1 MKRFIR
7 KQKSTLFF
15 LFAILILFGTSQTGY
30 GNNAPVFSEGA
41 RATRDV
47 AENTPAGTNIGAPFT
62 ATDPDIG
69 DTLTYSLHRG
79 DRAAFQID
87 ANTGQLQTK
96 APLDYETKRSYTNLA
111 VRATDNNGAT
121 DAILVTIN
129 VTDVKENT
137 DPVFVDGARAIRSIA
152 ENTPAGVA
160 IGAPVTATDADNDT
174 LTYKK
179 GGVDGVA
186 FSIDSDT
193 GQIRTKEPLDY
204 ETKNVYSFT
213 VSAYDGNGVGHGI
226 LVTINVTDVDETT
239 TPLNQRTRQVRDAIL
254 KAVGMA
260 NPDAV
265 TPAHLAG
272 IAELDLSDQGITSL
286 RSGDFSGLTTL
297 ESLDLEDNAITDIVP
312 LAELTTLTHLYLTG
326 NSISDISALK
336 HATALIRLF
345 LPNNSINDISAL
357 KGLTTLTHL
366 HLNGNSISDISPL
379 AGLTGLTDLN
389 LAINPISD
397 ISALAGL
404 TGLIDLNLGSI
415 STSDISALAGLTG
428 LTDLNLYHNSISDIS
443 ALKGLIALS
452 HLGLSGNSISD
463 ISALAGL
470 TALTYLELDD
480 NSIKDVSVLENL
492 TALEHLFLNGNPI
505 SDYDPLRRLFAAIAL
520 IENHSGL
527 SLNINI
533 PPVFTDG
540 TSATRS
546 VAENTAAN
554 TNIGAAFS
562 VTDAEDPGGHF
573 LHYLLDG
580 TDAGSFQIGTS
591 GQLQTYADLD
601 YETKSSYSVTVLVS
615 DNDGGSDSID
625 VTINVTNV
633 NEAPSFASSTAKRS
647 VPENTAS
654 GENIGDPVAATDVD
668 SGDTLA
674 YTLGG
679 TDAASFS
686 IDNTSG
692 QLQTLEALDYETKS
706 SYSVTVSV
714 SDGNDGTDSITV
726 TIDVTNVAET
736 PKTPVNQRTQ
746 QVRDAIIDA
755 VGVDSADAVT
765 REHLAVITDLSLS
778 SVGITSLKS
787 GDFSGLTALTYLN
800 LRLNAI
806 TDISPLEDL
815 TGLTTLY
822 LAGNSISDVSPLQN
836 LTALSDLSLS
846 GNPISD
852 YTPLRTLK
860 TAIENAGYFI
870 DIDIDINNNPPVFTD
885 GNSTTRSVSENMP
898 AYTKIG
904 AAVSATDTDTG
915 DTLTYSL
922 DGTDAASFSI
932 DDWSGQLETTS
943 VLDYETKPSYSVTV
957 SVSDGNNGKDI
968 ITVTINVTDVDETS
982 ITPINQRTQQV
993 QDAIVGAVDVDSAN
1007 AVTPAHLTT
1016 ITHLDL
1022 YEVGITSLKSG
1033 DFSGL
1038 TALTALYLSHNS
1050 ISDISALEDL
1060 TGLTTLDLAN
1070 NAISDVSPLED
1081 LTALESL
1088 YLYGNPISDYTPLR
1102 TLKTAIE
1109 NAGNSIDIDIDIN
1122 NNPPV
1127 FTDGNSTTRSV
1138 SENMPAYTKIG
1149 AAISATDTDTADTL
1163 TYSLDGTDAASFIID
1178 DWSGQ
1183 LETTSVLDYETK
1195 SSYSVTVSVSDDN
1208 DGKDI
1213 ITVTINVTDVDETS
1227 ITPVNQ
1233 RTQQV
1238 QDAIV
1243 EAVDDV
1249 DSADAVTPAHLALI
1263 TDLSLSSQ
1271 GITSLKSGDFS
1282 GLTALTALYLSHNS
1296 ISDISALDDL
1306 TALTVLDLVNNSISD
1321 ISPLEDL
1328 TALTNLDLDNNSI
1341 SDISPLEDLTAL
1353 TYLYLAYN
1361 SISDISPLEDLTALE
1376 NLYLYGNP
1384 ISNYAPLRTLKTAI
1398 EDADNSI
1405 DIDIDINNN
1414 PPVFTDGNSTTRSVA
1429 ENTGAGQN
1437 IGAAIGATDA
1447 DDHTL
1452 TYSLG
1457 GTDADSFD
1465 IVSTS
1470 GQLQT
1475 KAALDYETQKS
1486 YTVTVTA
1493 YDDNSGGDRITVTI
1507 DVTEVVDENARAAP
1521 SVETSALI
1529 PEKTDLLTNFP
1540 NPFNPETWIPYQL
1553 AKPADVTLTIYDIR
1567 GVAVREL
1574 KLGHQAAGFYA
1585 SRSEAIYW
1593 DGRNAFGEKV
1603 ASGLYFYTLK
1613 AGDFTA
1619 TRKLLIRK

>member
-47 AENTPAGTNIGAPFT
+47 AENTPAGTNIGAAFT

-286 RSGDFSGLTTL
+286 KSGDFSGLTTL

-366 HLNGNSISDISPL
+366 HLNGNSISDISVL
-379 AGLTGLTDLN
+379 KGLTGLAHLDLS
-389 LAINPISD
+389 INPISD
-397 ISALAGL
+397 ISPLK
-404 TGLIDLNLGSI
+404 D
-415 STSDISALAGLTG
+415 LTG
-428 LTDLNLYHNSISDIS
+428 LTHLDLGHISISDIS
-443 ALKGLIALS
+443 VLKGLTGLAHLDLDDNAISDISPLKDLTGLTHLYLS
-452 HLGLSGNSISD
+452 INSISD

-470 TALTYLELDD
+470 TALTRLEMSD

-492 TALEHLFLNGNPI
+492 TALEHLFLHGNPI
-505 SDYDPLRRLFAAIAL
+505 SDYDPLRRLFAA
-520 IENHSGL
+520 SSL
-527 SLNINI
+527 SLDINI

-562 VTDAEDPGGHF
+562 ATDAEYPDGHT
-573 LHYLLDG
+573 LRYWLDG
-580 TDAGSFQIGTS
+580 TDAGSFEIDGTS
-591 GQLQTYADLD
+591 GQLQTFADLD

-615 DNDGGSDSID
+615 DNNGGSDSID

-633 NEAPSFASSTAKRS
+633 NEAPSFASRTAKRS

-654 GENIGDPVAATDVD
+654 GENIGDPVVATDGD
-668 SGDTLA
+668 NGDTLT
-674 YTLGG
+674 YSLDG

-686 IDNTSG
+686 IDSTSG

-746 QVRDAIIDA
+746 QVQDAIIDA

-778 SVGITSLKS
+778 
-787 GDFSGLTALTYLN
+787 
-800 LRLNAI
+800 
-806 TDISPLEDL
+806 
-815 TGLTTLY
+815 
-822 LAGNSISDVSPLQN
+822 
-836 LTALSDLSLS
+836 
-846 GNPISD
+846 
-852 YTPLRTLK
+852 
-860 TAIENAGYFI
+860 
-870 DIDIDINNNPPVFTD
+870 
-885 GNSTTRSVSENMP
+885 
-898 AYTKIG
+898 
-904 AAVSATDTDTG
+904 
-915 DTLTYSL
+915 
-922 DGTDAASFSI
+922 
-932 DDWSGQLETTS
+932 
-943 VLDYETKPSYSVTV
+943 
-957 SVSDGNNGKDI
+957 
-968 ITVTINVTDVDETS
+968 
-982 ITPINQRTQQV
+982 
-993 QDAIVGAVDVDSAN
+993 
-1007 AVTPAHLTT
+1007 
-1016 ITHLDL
+1016 
-1022 YEVGITSLKSG
+1022 
-1033 DFSGL
+1033 
-1038 TALTALYLSHNS
+1038 
-1050 ISDISALEDL
+1050 
-1060 TGLTTLDLAN
+1060 
-1070 NAISDVSPLED
+1070 
-1081 LTALESL
+1081 
-1088 YLYGNPISDYTPLR
+1088 
-1102 TLKTAIE
+1102 
-1109 NAGNSIDIDIDIN
+1109 
-1122 NNPPV
+1122 
-1127 FTDGNSTTRSV
+1127 
-1138 SENMPAYTKIG
+1138 
-1149 AAISATDTDTADTL
+1149 
-1163 TYSLDGTDAASFIID
+1163 
-1178 DWSGQ
+1178 
-1183 LETTSVLDYETK
+1183 
-1195 SSYSVTVSVSDDN
+1195 
-1208 DGKDI
+1208 
-1213 ITVTINVTDVDETS
+1213 
-1227 ITPVNQ
+1227 
-1233 RTQQV
+1233 
-1238 QDAIV
+1238 
-1243 EAVDDV
+1243 
-1249 DSADAVTPAHLALI
+1249 
-1263 TDLSLSSQ
+1263 
-1271 GITSLKSGDFS
+1271 
-1282 GLTALTALYLSHNS
+1282 
-1296 ISDISALDDL
+1296 
-1306 TALTVLDLVNNSISD
+1306 
-1321 ISPLEDL
+1321 
-1328 TALTNLDLDNNSI
+1328 
-1341 SDISPLEDLTAL
+1341 
-1353 TYLYLAYN
+1353 
-1361 SISDISPLEDLTALE
+1361 
-1376 NLYLYGNP
+1376 
-1384 ISNYAPLRTLKTAI
+1384 
-1398 EDADNSI
+1398 
-1405 DIDIDINNN
+1405 
-1414 PPVFTDGNSTTRSVA
+1414 
-1429 ENTGAGQN
+1429 
-1437 IGAAIGATDA
+1437 
-1447 DDHTL
+1447 
-1452 TYSLG
+1452 
-1457 GTDADSFD
+1457 
-1465 IVSTS
+1465 
-1470 GQLQT
+1470 
-1475 KAALDYETQKS
+1475 
-1486 YTVTVTA
+1486 
-1493 YDDNSGGDRITVTI
+1493 
-1507 DVTEVVDENARAAP
+1507 
-1521 SVETSALI
+1521 
-1529 PEKTDLLTNFP
+1529 
-1540 NPFNPETWIPYQL
+1540 
-1553 AKPADVTLTIYDIR
+1553 
-1567 GVAVREL
+1567 
-1574 KLGHQAAGFYA
+1574 
-1585 SRSEAIYW
+1585 
-1593 DGRNAFGEKV
+1593 
-1603 ASGLYFYTLK
+1603 
-1613 AGDFTA
+1613 
-1619 TRKLLIRK
+1619 